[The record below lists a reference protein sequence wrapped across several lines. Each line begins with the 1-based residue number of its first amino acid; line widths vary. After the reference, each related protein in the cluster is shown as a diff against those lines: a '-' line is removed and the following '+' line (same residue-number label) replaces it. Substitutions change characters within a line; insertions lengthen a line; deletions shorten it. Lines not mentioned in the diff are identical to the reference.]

1 MRGVIKRT
9 RKAAATVLTVAL
21 AVAAGACGTAQEETS
36 SQRPPG
42 NAANTVPENW
52 TVEVVDVL
60 PHDPEA
66 FTQGLEIVG
75 DTLYESTGLVGESTV
90 RKGPLGGEPTVT
102 VSLPE
107 PLFGEGITVVDSRV
121 WQLTW
126 RSGIAV
132 ERDRETLAE
141 LRRVR
146 YDGEGWGLCHQADA
160 GRLVMS
166 DGSPTLTFR
175 DPRDFSVLG
184 TVEVTDSGVA
194 VDELNELECVGDTV
208 YANVWH
214 SDDILRI
221 DPETGEVT
229 ARIDASGLLTPEEAA
244 DADVLNGIAAFP
256 DSDRFLVTGKL
267 WPRMFAVRF
276 VPTGP

>member
-36 SQRPPG
+36 SQRTPG

>member
-21 AVAAGACGTAQEETS
+21 AVAAGACGAAQEETS
-36 SQRPPG
+36 SQRTPG